1 MIPARAVEYDS
12 MHRNETEWQK
22 PAAEKDSLG
31 GEQRGALD
39 EMCFLLS
46 KIDDQKVIT
55 DFFGCLF
62 TASELRDF
70 ATRWLLVREIDK
82 GTTQREIANKYHMS
96 LCKITRGS
104 RELKKNDSAFRK
116 LLDKARSLGLE

>member
-1 MIPARAVEYDS
+1 MTLWIETKRNGRSLPPKKIPSGES
-12 MHRNETEWQK
+12 S
-22 PAAEKDSLG
+22 AEPST
-31 GEQRGALD
+31 RCASS
-39 EMCFLLS
+39 FRS
-46 KIDDQKVIT
+46 
-55 DFFGCLF
+55 LF